1 MSDRPD
7 YIQVLSTAAHL
18 DDSAVGF
25 TNQRTDTFK
34 AFEQAFSEAEFARP
48 HLDWLLENGS
58 GAGKI
63 YAAILIEQLD
73 KEAGKQAYVS
83 LQNDTT
89 EIEYRS
95 SDLFEVRSVGDLA
108 TGLLNGEALI
118 IFPPSMKR

>member
-1 MSDRPD
+1 MSDLPD
-7 YIQVLSTAAHL
+7 YIQALSSAEHL

-34 AFEQAFSEAEFARP
+34 AFEQAFAAGTAARP
-48 HLDWLLENGS
+48 HLDWLLKNGS

-63 YAAILIEQLD
+63 YAAILIDQLD
-73 KEAGKQAYVS
+73 KEAGKQACES
-83 LQNDTT
+83 LTSDDTAV
-89 EIEYRS
+89 EYRS
-95 SDLFEVRSVGDLA
+95 SDIYESRTVGDLA